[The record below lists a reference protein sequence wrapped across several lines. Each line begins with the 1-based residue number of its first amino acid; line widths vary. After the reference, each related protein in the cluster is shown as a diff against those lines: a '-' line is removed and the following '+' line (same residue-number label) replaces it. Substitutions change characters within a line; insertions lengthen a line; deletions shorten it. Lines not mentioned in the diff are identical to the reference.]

1 MEKLTKVAE
10 LTVSYK
16 PIQGNL
22 PLVKSSFDAYTVLKD
37 FFPEEQI
44 GMQEMFVVMYLNNA
58 VKVIGVYRLSVG
70 GITGTVA
77 DPRLI
82 LGTALKVAATT
93 IIVAHNH
100 PSGNMIPSNADVNL
114 TKKIREAGSFLDIKL
129 TDHIILSPIIGNY
142 YSFMDEGM
150 M

>member
-58 VKVIGVYRLSVG
+58 GKVIGVYRLSVG

-100 PSGNMIPSNADVNL
+100 PSGNLSASQSDIDL
-114 TKKIREAGSFLDIKL
+114 TRKLKEAGKFLEIQL
-129 TDHIILSPIIGNY
+129 LDHLIIAGQKY
-142 YSFMDEGM
+142 YSFADEGLL
-150 M
+150 